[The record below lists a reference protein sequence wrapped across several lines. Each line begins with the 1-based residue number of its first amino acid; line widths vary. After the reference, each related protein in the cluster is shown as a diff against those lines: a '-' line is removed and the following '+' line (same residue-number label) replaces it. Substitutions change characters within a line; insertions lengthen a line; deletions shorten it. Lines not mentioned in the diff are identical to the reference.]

1 MKALILAPFQA
12 EFLKKLRRKI
22 EVTYQSWLDT
32 RRLLSPE
39 ELIERIQKEN
49 ISIIVIEAD
58 FIFEEVF
65 EAADKLRFVGICRGS
80 TNNVDIE
87 AATKHGVVVVNTPGR
102 NAVAVAELTLGLMLS
117 LARRIPALHSMVKSG
132 EWVNPVEPYLSL
144 RGIELAG
151 KIAGIIGLG
160 AIGSEVARRL
170 QALEMKLLGYD
181 PYLGSEKMSRVGVSP
196 VSLEELLKESDF
208 ITIHCPLS
216 PQTVGLI
223 DQSKI
228 ALMKSS
234 AYLINTA
241 GWEIVDEEALLEA
254 LKQRRIAG
262 AAFDVYQTHPIPQ
275 QSPFLKLDNV
285 ILTPHIGGATDGTIE
300 RYSKIM
306 TQEIERFLEGKRP
319 QNLVNPE
326 VWKENVR

>member
-12 EFLKKLRRKI
+12 EFLEKLRRKV

-49 ISIIVIEAD
+49 ISIIVLEAD

-208 ITIHCPLS
+208 ITIHCPVS

-223 DQSKI
+223 DRSKI

-241 GWEIVDEEALLEA
+241 GWEIVDEGALLEA